1 MHLAKS
7 TATWS
12 VERLSTW
19 RADGER
25 QWEKTVAVSRHL
37 LQGIDAALAYA
48 WPNSEASVWS
58 TLGADAEELSA
69 ALSSGAE
76 TQEAARDG
84 QTDSRADGAEDD
96 SISELGSEPECPLL
110 DDGGG
115 GDADEINDT

>member
-1 MHLAKS
+1 M
-7 TATWS
+7 
-12 VERLSTW
+12 
-19 RADGER
+19 
-25 QWEKTVAVSRHL
+25 AVSRHL